1 MKNNSKKR
9 MSLFERYP
17 IITTIITVTISV
29 LVLDVLLTIP
39 YNYHKEIKIKRQ
51 IERNKKIRIQHPV
64 YHHTFKNNTK
74 SSEKNILGEYTIFT
88 NSLGFKD
95 QSSRKIPMKSI
106 NQRILFIG
114 DSFTEGI
121 WLNYDDSFVGIID
134 AKLRKKQIEVLNAG
148 RSSYSPIIYWRKIKY
163 LIEDVGLKIDEV
175 VVFIDISD
183 AQDEARNY
191 DLSDNMNVISRHKV
205 DQSPQTFQPSK
216 SDAQDEARNYA
227 LSDNM
232 NVISRHKVD
241 QSFKIL
247 QSPKSLTLLLK
258 NIISRKTTF
267 LYYTLNLLYDSIGFG
282 AAEGGAWSTL
292 ISSNYIRDKWT
303 IDESAY
309 TTYGMNGVILMK
321 KYINKLL
328 FLLKDNNIDLTIA
341 VYPHPSQIWY
351 EDLASIQVDV
361 WKKWSQE
368 NNINF
373 INYFPDFVSKGL
385 SKTEKLQILRK
396 YYVFGDSH
404 FNKEGNL
411 VLAHKFIET
420 YLNWE

>member
-1 MKNNSKKR
+1 
-9 MSLFERYP
+9 
-17 IITTIITVTISV
+17 
-29 LVLDVLLTIP
+29 
-39 YNYHKEIKIKRQ
+39 
-51 IERNKKIRIQHPV
+51 
-64 YHHTFKNNTK
+64 
-74 SSEKNILGEYTIFT
+74 
-88 NSLGFKD
+88 
-95 QSSRKIPMKSI
+95 
-106 NQRILFIG
+106 
-114 DSFTEGI
+114 
-121 WLNYDDSFVGIID
+121 
-134 AKLRKKQIEVLNAG
+134 
-148 RSSYSPIIYWRKIKY
+148 
-163 LIEDVGLKIDEV
+163 
-175 VVFIDISD
+175 
-183 AQDEARNY
+183 
-191 DLSDNMNVISRHKV
+191 SDNMNVISRHKV

-385 SKTEKLQILRK
+385 SKTE
-396 YYVFGDSH
+396 
-404 FNKEGNL
+404 
-411 VLAHKFIET
+411 
-420 YLNWE
+420 

>member
-74 SSEKNILGEYTIFT
+74 SSEKHILGEYTIFT

-191 DLSDNMNVISRHKV
+191 D
-205 DQSPQTFQPSK
+205 
-216 SDAQDEARNYA
+216 